1 MPAASVPPV
10 PAAPAPEAGASS
22 ALPALEL
29 LQEFEERYRR
39 EAGDVRTLS
48 CQMQELL
55 AVTEKILDELDQ
67 RSWWQRLWQWLIG
80 YSAALEQ
87 RQNRTQMRMQQMSV
101 LMTAAIARQNRIVIE
116 GLRVALEKLQRIEDD
131 TRQLHTA
138 VQRIENRSL
147 LRRTGWEPLLW
158 PLRRAWAWLTQ
169 AVHRSSFINRG
180 P

>member
-1 MPAASVPPV
+1 MPAESAPDIAAT
-10 PAAPAPEAGASS
+10 PAAELRPPAPSS
-22 ALPALEL
+22 MEL

-39 EAGDVRTLS
+39 EAGDVRSLS

-67 RSWWQRLWQWLIG
+67 RSCWKRFWQWLIG

-131 TRQLHTA
+131 TRQLRAA

-147 LRRTGWEPLLW
+147 FHRSGWEPLLR
-158 PLRRAWAWLTQ
+158 PFRRIWAWLKQ
-169 AVHRSSFINRG
+169 SVHSS
-180 P
+180 

>member
-1 MPAASVPPV
+1 MPAESAPTVA
-10 PAAPAPEAGASS
+10 AAPVAELRPPAPSS
-22 ALPALEL
+22 LEL

-39 EAGDVRTLS
+39 EAGDVRSLS

-67 RSWWQRLWQWLIG
+67 RACWKRFWQWLIG

-131 TRQLHTA
+131 TRQLRAA

-147 LRRTGWEPLLW
+147 FHRSGWEPLLR
-158 PLRRAWAWLTQ
+158 PVRRAWAWLKH
-169 AVHRSSFINRG
+169 AVHST
-180 P
+180 

>member
-1 MPAASVPPV
+1 MPAESTPPV
-10 PAAPAPEAGASS
+10 AAAPAAALSASTPS
-22 ALPALEL
+22 SLDL

-67 RSWWQRLWQWLIG
+67 RSWWKRLWQWLIG

-101 LMTAAIARQNRIVIE
+101 LMTAAIGRQNRIVIE

-131 TRQLHTA
+131 ARQLRAA

-147 LRRTGWEPLLW
+147 FRRSGWQPLLQ
-158 PLRRAWAWLTQ
+158 PFRRAWAWLKQ
-169 AVHRSSFINRG
+169 SVQRS
-180 P
+180 

>member
-1 MPAASVPPV
+1 MPAESAPDI
-10 PAAPAPEAGASS
+10 AATPTAELRPPAPSS
-22 ALPALEL
+22 MEL

-39 EAGDVRTLS
+39 EAGDVRSLS

-67 RSWWQRLWQWLIG
+67 RSCWKRLWQWLIG

-131 TRQLHTA
+131 TRQLRAA

-147 LRRTGWEPLLW
+147 FHRPGWEPLLR
-158 PLRRAWAWLTQ
+158 PVRRAWAWLKH
-169 AVHRSSFINRG
+169 AVHRS
-180 P
+180 

>member
-1 MPAASVPPV
+1 MPAESAPPV
-10 PAAPAPEAGASS
+10 TAAPAPEFSASS
-22 ALPALEL
+22 ALSPLDL
-29 LQEFEERYRR
+29 LQEFEDRYRR
-39 EAGDVRTLS
+39 EAGDVRSLS

-67 RSWWQRLWQWLIG
+67 RPWWRRLWQWLIG

-116 GLRVALEKLQRIEDD
+116 GLRVTLEKLQRIEDD
-131 TRQLHTA
+131 ARQLRAA

-147 LRRTGWEPLLW
+147 LRRSGWKPLLR

-169 AVHRSSFINRG
+169 SRHRS
-180 P
+180 